1 MSAVI
6 MSIESILIISLSVLL
21 SISCGF
27 SIYAY
32 FFTNT
37 KEVKN
42 GNESTNSLK
51 ERGTLLSVLGL
62 ASIIHGNINT
72 QNKDY
77 FILALVFFL
86 YGFFYFYRVQNE
98 KNT

>member
-27 SIYAY
+27 SIYTY

-42 GNESTNSLK
+42 GTESTNSLK